1 MLSAMAKMIIQGEFI
16 VDPADTDKFLEA
28 SIPGIVASRAED
40 GCIEYVMAADPVVPG
55 RIVLSERWES
65 GEALGVHGKGPNVK
79 PPADRPRPLSASV
92 VIYEVASETRLV

>member
-1 MLSAMAKMIIQGEFI
+1 MLSAMANMIVQGVFT

-28 SIPGIVASRAED
+28 SIPGMVASRAEE
-40 GCIEYVMAADPVVPG
+40 GCLEYVMAADPVEPG

-65 GEALGVHGKGPNVK
+65 AETLGAHGKGPNVK

-92 VIYEVASETRLV
+92 VMYAVASETKLI